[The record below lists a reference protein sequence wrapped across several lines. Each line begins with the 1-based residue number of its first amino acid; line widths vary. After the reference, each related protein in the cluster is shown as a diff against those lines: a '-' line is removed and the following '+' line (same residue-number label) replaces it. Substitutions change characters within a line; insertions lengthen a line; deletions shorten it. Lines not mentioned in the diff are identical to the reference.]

1 MANKRTKLLRYAKTS
16 EGWRRGNAI
25 IGKTGKVKPDYMLY
39 KKQDLYCPEGYFI
52 IRTYVGKQPKY
63 KDVGNDALEA
73 LAACKREQ
81 ELIDLQRKLKRQGY
95 DFPEQPEK
103 TKRKAL
109 HESKETFLEEKSLE
123 PHRSEDSMS
132 SYRIV
137 VKGFVKS
144 CGKHFADQIE
154 GTDILR
160 YCNSLEESGNSDRT
174 RANRFGTLCT
184 FLRHCKIDPTNLLSK
199 AQIHKLKQYVESE
212 VEIYGP
218 EELAALIAASKSRE
232 ALLWEFLYNTGL
244 RFLEAAFLEWTDIDF
259 NRKTLSFWELS

>member
-1 MANKRTKLLRYAKTS
+1 VPKSTN
-16 EGWRRGNAI
+16 
-25 IGKTGKVKPDYMLY
+25 
-39 KKQDLYCPEGYFI
+39 LYCPEGYFI

-81 ELIDLQRKLKRQGY
+81 DLIDLERKLKRHGY

-103 TKRKAL
+103 AKRKAL

-144 CGKHFADQIE
+144 CGKHFPDQIE

-160 YCNSLEESGNSDRT
+160 YCNRLEESGNSDRT
-174 RANRFGTLCT
+174 RANRFGTPEIVEA
-184 FLRHCKIDPTNLLSK
+184 LRSVKRIQQST
-199 AQIHKLKQYVESE
+199 
-212 VEIYGP
+212 
-218 EELAALIAASKSRE
+218 ASKSRAKKCQQAIQGRAE
-232 ALLWEFLYNTGL
+232 PMGDSLREGEFLS
-244 RFLEAAFLEWTDIDF
+244 WDTDPSRTSEKWLFGVVTAWII
-259 NRKTLSFWELS
+259 SGAY